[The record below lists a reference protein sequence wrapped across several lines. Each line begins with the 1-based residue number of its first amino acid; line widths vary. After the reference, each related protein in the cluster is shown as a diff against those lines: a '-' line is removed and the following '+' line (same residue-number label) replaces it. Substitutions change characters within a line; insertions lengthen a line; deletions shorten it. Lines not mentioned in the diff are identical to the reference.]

1 MKKLLQIHNITKIF
15 GGGTINEK
23 IAINDLSLEL
33 EEGDFV
39 TVIGNNGAGKSTL
52 MNLIAGVYNANK
64 GQILVDGKDV
74 TKSSEHKRAKY
85 IGRVF
90 QDPLKGTAFDM
101 TIEENLAIAACKAK
115 PRGLQRGITKK
126 DREYFKEQLKVLD
139 MGLEEKMTQKVKLL
153 SGGQRQALTLFM
165 ATMAEPKI
173 LLLDEHTAAL
183 DPLAA
188 SKILDLTEK
197 FAKNS
202 NMCTLMITHNMK
214 DALKYGNRTIL
225 MQDGKVVMDIKGEE
239 RKNMTV
245 EKLIAKFSID
255 NDRMLL

>member
-15 GGGTINEK
+15 GEGTINEK
-23 IAINDLSLEL
+23 VAINDLSLEL

-52 MNLIAGVYNANK
+52 MNLIAGVYNTDK

-197 FAKNS
+197 FAQNS

-225 MQDGKVVMDIKGEE
+225 VQDGKVVMDLKGEE
-239 RKNMTV
+239 RQNMTV

>member
-15 GGGTINEK
+15 GEGTINEK
-23 IAINDLSLEL
+23 IAINDLSLTL

-52 MNLIAGVYNANK
+52 MNAIAGVFPMDS
-64 GQILVDGKDV
+64 GQIVIGDKDV
-74 TKSSEHKRAKY
+74 TKAPEHKRAQY

-115 PRGLQRGITKK
+115 TRGLQPGITKADK
-126 DREYFKEQLKVLD
+126 KAFREQLGILE
-139 MGLEEKMTQKVKLL
+139 MGLEEKLTQKVKLL

-165 ATMAEPKI
+165 ATMANPQI

-183 DPLAA
+183 DPSAAEKVLA
-188 SKILDLTEK
+188 LTEK
-197 FAKNS
+197 FAKREG
-202 NMCTLMITHNMK
+202 MCTLMITHNMK

-225 MQDGKVVMDIKGEE
+225 MQDGKIVMDIKGEE
-239 RKNMTV
+239 RDQMTV
-245 EKLIAKFSID
+245 EKLISKFSID

>member
-15 GGGTINEK
+15 GEGTINEK
-23 IAINDLSLEL
+23 IAINNLSLEL

-52 MNLIAGVYNANK
+52 MNLIAGVYNTDK

-197 FAKNS
+197 FAQKS

-225 MQDGKVVMDIKGEE
+225 MQDGKVVMDLKGEE
-239 RKNMTV
+239 RQNMTV

>member
-15 GGGTINEK
+15 GEGTINEK

>member
-1 MKKLLQIHNITKIF
+1 MEKLLQIHNITKIF
-15 GGGTINEK
+15 GEGTINEK
-23 IAINDLSLEL
+23 VAIDNLSLTL

-52 MNLIAGVYNANK
+52 MNAIAGVFPMDAGK
-64 GQILVDGKDV
+64 LVIGDKDV
-74 TKSSEHKRAKY
+74 TKLAEHKRAKY

-115 PRGLQRGITKK
+115 NRGLQPGITKNDK
-126 DREYFKEQLKVLD
+126 KAFREQLQVLD
-139 MGLEEKMTQKVKLL
+139 MGLEDKLTQKVKLL

-183 DPLAA
+183 DPAAAEKVLA
-188 SKILDLTEK
+188 LTEK
-197 FAKNS
+197 FARKEG
-202 NMCTLMITHNMK
+202 MCTLMITHNMK

-225 MQDGKVVMDIKGEE
+225 MKDGKIVMDIKGEE
-239 RKNMTV
+239 RADMTV
-245 EKLIAKFSID
+245 EKLISKFNID
-255 NDRMLL
+255 NDRMML

>member
-15 GGGTINEK
+15 GEGTINEK

-239 RKNMTV
+239 RQSMTV

>member
-15 GGGTINEK
+15 GEGTINEK

-239 RKNMTV
+239 RQNMTV

>member
-15 GGGTINEK
+15 GEGTINEK
-23 IAINDLSLEL
+23 VAINNLSITL

-52 MNLIAGVYNANK
+52 MNAIAGVFPMDE
-64 GQILVDGKDV
+64 GQIIIGEKDV
-74 TKSSEHKRAKY
+74 TKEPEHKRAKH

-115 PRGLQRGITKK
+115 PRGLQRGLTKA
-126 DREYFKEQLKVLD
+126 DRKAFKEQLGILE
-139 MGLEEKMTQKVKLL
+139 MGLEDKLTQKVKLL

-165 ATMAEPKI
+165 ATMANPKI
-173 LLLDEHTAAL
+173 LLLDDHNAAL
-183 DPLAA
+183 DASAAEKVLA
-188 SKILDLTEK
+188 LTEK
-197 FAKNS
+197 FAKQEG
-202 NMCTLMITHNMK
+202 MCTLMITHNMK

-225 MQDGKVVMDIKGEE
+225 MQDGKIVMDIKGEE
-239 RKNMTV
+239 RENMTV